1 MWCGGVQA
9 PIGLYAESSLF
20 DHVDDQRQ
28 AARLDAIIGDVM
40 QDVAVKHPGAQF
52 RCDKFDV
59 VALARRDT

>member
-9 PIGLYAESSLF
+9 PIGLYTESSLF

-40 QDVAVKHPGAQF
+40 QDVAVEHPGA
-52 RCDKFDV
+52 
-59 VALARRDT
+59 